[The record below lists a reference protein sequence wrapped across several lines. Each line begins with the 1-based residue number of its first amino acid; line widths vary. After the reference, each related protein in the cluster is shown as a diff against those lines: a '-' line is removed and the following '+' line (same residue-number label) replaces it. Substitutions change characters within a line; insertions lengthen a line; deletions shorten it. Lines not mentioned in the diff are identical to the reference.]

1 MTQRETLIDNVYV
14 KSVYLIEKI
23 VVIIS
28 VSKKGILTGRKLETF
43 GVDVL
48 TLFCFQ
54 LGMEDVQHAR
64 VCVRTDTHT

>member
-28 VSKKGILTGRKLETF
+28 VSKK
-43 GVDVL
+43 VY
-48 TLFCFQ
+48 
-54 LGMEDVQHAR
+54 
-64 VCVRTDTHT
+64 